1 MMTFIIE
8 SVVLCTVFTILILTS
23 MKTPLKMQI
32 YSYPP
37 NIINRVAELGLIEK
51 MEKPRVVESLKRKWP
66 VMILSGIVIGL
77 LVYFLNG
84 ADTFLKGFT
93 VSYGLWLVVD
103 WYDAIVMDMGW
114 FCHSKKVRIPGTED
128 MVKDYQ
134 DYWFHIKASLVGM
147 LLGLPVC
154 LIAGVL
160 CMVMA

>member
-23 MKTPLKMQI
+23 MKNPLKMQI

-66 VMILSGIVIGL
+66 VMILAGIVIGL

-84 ADTFLKGFT
+84 IDTFLKGFT

-134 DYWFHIKASLVGM
+134 DYWFHIKASLLGM
-147 LLGLPVC
+147 VIGVPAC

-160 CMVMA
+160 CMVLA

>member
-8 SVVLCTVFTILILTS
+8 SVVLCAVFTILILTS
-23 MKTPLKMQI
+23 MKNPLKMQI

-66 VMILSGIVIGL
+66 VMILAGIVIGL

-84 ADTFLKGFT
+84 IDTFLKGFT

>member
-8 SVVLCTVFTILILTS
+8 SVVLCAVFTILILTS
-23 MKTPLKMQI
+23 MKNPLKMQI

-84 ADTFLKGFT
+84 IDTFLKGFT

>member
-8 SVVLCTVFTILILTS
+8 SVVLCAVFTILILTS
-23 MKTPLKMQI
+23 MKNPLKMQI